1 MYSIYRREFH
11 GGHVF
16 LEFCGSILGSVP
28 NGANL
33 TAYGHRT
40 AKVERHSRYV
50 GMGVESNKEASC
62 DETHSHTQ
70 ALTHSHTW
78 RDDKATKF
86 DDLGLS

>member
-1 MYSIYRREFH
+1 M
-11 GGHVF
+11 
-16 LEFCGSILGSVP
+16 GSVP

-33 TAYGHRT
+33 TAYIHKI

-50 GMGVESNKEASC
+50 GMGVCVESNKEASC
-62 DETHSHTQ
+62 GETHSHTQ

-86 DDLGLS
+86 DDFGLS